1 MVIVLLFDNDRL
13 RSVVLKKD
21 LEVCGFKVAI
31 CHDGTD
37 ALNIIVKNTPDVI
50 LAEFEL
56 PVRNGFEIVSDIR
69 RLNINTPVLLL
80 SSNNSVDEAVI
91 SFDAGADDYIRKP
104 IELRELLARINYNLP
119 KIKRVDSKIDAD
131 AVMVVNGVKF
141 DFLSNVII
149 QDDNCCQISK
159 MQASII
165 RLLLENK
172 GEIVSFETILNSCF
186 NNSSRDY
193 FNAMNSLKVVIS
205 RLRRNLYDTAI
216 TSLRIETYR
225 KRGICLYI

>member
-1 MVIVLLFDNDRL
+1 MRM
-13 RSVVLKKD
+13 S
-21 LEVCGFKVAI
+21 
-31 CHDGTD
+31 
-37 ALNIIVKNTPDVI
+37 
-50 LAEFEL
+50 AE
-56 PVRNGFEIVSDIR
+56 
-69 RLNINTPVLLL
+69 LNINTPVLLL
-80 SSNNSVDEAVI
+80 SSNNTVDEAVH
-91 SFDAGADDYIRKP
+91 SFEVGADDYIRKP
-104 IELRELLARINYNLP
+104 VELRELLARINHNLP

-141 DFLSNVII
+141 DFISNVII

-172 GEIVSFETILNSCF
+172 GEIVTFDNILKSCF

-205 RLRRNLYDTAI
+205 KLRRNLCDSAI